1 MDRGSLYKV
10 LKSGLFDIETARRMF
25 RKYKALSQEYA
36 DTAEN
41 TGRQPSGER
50 YENLGQPAS

>member
-1 MDRGSLYKV
+1 
-10 LKSGLFDIETARRMF
+10 MF
-25 RKYKALSQEYA
+25 LKYKALSQEYA